1 MAELKTPEEIEIMTE
16 AGQRLAEI
24 LQRLKN
30 EVKAGVATI
39 FFDKLARKLIREA
52 RTLPAFLGYQP
63 TASSKP
69 YPAAL
74 CVSVNDTVV
83 HGRPSGY
90 ILKEGDVVKL
100 DLGLKYKGFYVD
112 AAVTV
117 AVGTVS
123 REAKKLISVTKE
135 ALNAAMEKATAG
147 NTVGDIGNTIQT
159 YVSQN
164 GFRVAQSLT
173 GHAIGRKLHEDP
185 AVPNTGQPGG
195 GEKLEIGMVL
205 AIEPMVIASKSG
217 KVKQLKDESF
227 VSADGGLAA
236 HFEHTV
242 AITEKGPRVLTEL

>member
-1 MAELKTPEEIEIMTE
+1 MAELKTPEEIEAMAE

-24 LQRLKN
+24 LERLKN
-30 EVKAGVATI
+30 EVKAGIATI
-39 FFDKLARKLIREA
+39 FFDKLARRLIQEA
-52 RTLPAFLGYQP
+52 RALPAFLGYQQ

-83 HGRPSGY
+83 HGRPSGC

-117 AVGTVS
+117 AAGAAST
-123 REAKKLISVTKE
+123 EAKNLISATKE
-135 ALNAAMEKATAG
+135 ALNAAIKKATAG
-147 NTVGDIGNTIQT
+147 NTIGDIGNAIQT
-159 YVSQN
+159 SVSQN

-195 GEKLEIGMVL
+195 GENLEVGMVL
-205 AIEPMVIASKSG
+205 AIEPMVVVGSG
-217 KVKQLKDESF
+217 KVKQLPDDSF
-227 VSADGGLAA
+227 VTADGSLAA

-242 AITEKGPRVLTEL
+242 AITEKGSIVLTKL